1 MRTELMYSFAKKFDL
16 QPSEAMLLP
25 GVFEVAAKAVRM
37 DQERLIQRAGLN
49 QELAEYIVELV
60 KELAQTTEAKEVY
73 EDFLEEKKE

>member
-1 MRTELMYSFAKKFDL
+1 MRTELMYSFAEKFDL

-60 KELAQTTEAKEVY
+60 KELAQTTMGKEMY
-73 EDFLEEKKE
+73 EDFLEERKE

>member
-1 MRTELMYSFAKKFDL
+1 MYSFAEKFDL

-25 GVFEVAAKAVRM
+25 SVFEVAAKAVRM

-60 KELAQTTEAKEVY
+60 KELAQTTMGKEMY
-73 EDFLEEKKE
+73 EDFLEERKE